1 MNIRQEF
8 EAWAI
13 DHGYD
18 LDESKIFGR
27 LYHCDE
33 SIRALQVWQAATSR
47 QEAKIK
53 QMLEALEAIAEYMPS
68 TSAVEGGASR
78 FSGNVHAADKVCA
91 AIAAAKEPD
100 LSCAPRGITE

>member
-33 SIRALQVWQAATSR
+33 SIRALQVWQAGTSR

-53 QMLEALEAIAEYMPS
+53 ALEQAIAQEQETKPLLPNCFNCKHS
-68 TSAVEGGASR
+68 ETPCNSATCR
-78 FSGNVHAADKVCA
+78 DCKHAYSSIDNW
-91 AIAAAKEPD
+91 EPK
-100 LSCAPRGITE
+100 P

>member
-47 QEAKIK
+47 HEVKITNLLNALQSLSRQVERMRESGVVWDDVGPE
-53 QMLEALEAIAEYMPS
+53 QMAIE
-68 TSAVEGGASR
+68 
-78 FSGNVHAADKVCA
+78 
-91 AIAAAKEPD
+91 AIAAAKETD

>member
-53 QMLEALEAIAEYMPS
+53 ALEQAIAQELVS
-68 TSAVEGGASR
+68 QSANTNLVVSQ
-78 FSGNVHAADKVCA
+78 K
-91 AIAAAKEPD
+91 
-100 LSCAPRGITE
+100 LS

>member
-53 QMLEALEAIAEYMPS
+53 ALTDALVTLHHSI
-68 TSAVEGGASR
+68 SAGAFPGELQCVIDDALAS
-78 FSGNVHAADKVCA
+78 
-91 AIAAAKEPD
+91 KEK
-100 LSCAPRGITE
+100 AT